1 MERGITLAGGGALLI
16 GLPERIR
23 AETGMPVRLAP
34 DPLLAVVLGAGMAL
48 EHLDI
53 YGDSVFSGGM
63 E

>member
-1 MERGITLAGGGALLI
+1 
-16 GLPERIR
+16 
-23 AETGMPVRLAP
+23 MPVRLAA